1 MPAPPL
7 PDMIE
12 VLDRSPSFVATPGL
26 RDHAHLWLAWGPHAR
41 ARVAEE
47 AAALAR
53 PSLRPTTLRAV
64 GRTGVD
70 LAKGVAPDCAMTP
83 GGGCVRVPSSPARP

>member
-12 VLDRSPSFVATPGL
+12 VLDRSPSFAATPGL
-26 RDHAHLWLAWGPHAR
+26 RDHARLWLAWGPHAR

-64 GRTGVD
+64 
-70 LAKGVAPDCAMTP
+70 CAMTP